1 MADQESNRTE
11 QATPRRKSEAR
22 RRGQVA
28 VSRDLTAAA
37 VLLGGMGLM
46 ALTANSTIL
55 RLTGLMQREL
65 SSLGDTPP
73 DGQLSVD
80 HLHARFSQISADL
93 MVLLLPFMAGLTLI
107 GVVASVAQTGW
118 VWRTNILS
126 FDSSRLSP
134 MAGLK
139 RLLSLR
145 PLAELVKSGL
155 KVAIIGTA
163 AFLVA
168 TGDMP
173 ILPQLVQYDLG
184 GILDA
189 VGSLG
194 LRAGAVIGLAVAAV
208 AAVDYLYQRYEWARG
223 LRMTRQEVKEEHKE
237 TEGDPLIRSR
247 VRSVQRQMVKK
258 RMMAAVPKADVV
270 VTNPLHLAV
279 ALRYDPVRMSA
290 PVVVAKGAGYVA
302 EKIKDM
308 ARRHGV
314 LIVENKFVARTLYRL
329 VEIGREIPAD
339 LYRAVAEILAFVYR
353 AKGLTPNR

>member
-1 MADQESNRTE
+1 
-11 QATPRRKSEAR
+11 
-22 RRGQVA
+22 VA
-28 VSRDLTAAA
+28 VSRDLTGAA
-37 VLLGGMGLM
+37 VLLGGVGLM
-46 ALTANSTIL
+46 AIMAKSTML
-55 RLTGLMQREL
+55 RLTALMRHEL
-65 SSLGDTPP
+65 SSLGDQPLHGT
-73 DGQLSVD
+73 LTTD
-80 HLHARFSQISADL
+80 HLHARLSHVGTEA
-93 MVLLLPFMAGLTLI
+93 MALLLPVMAGLTLI
-107 GVVASVAQTGW
+107 SVGASLAQTGI

-126 FDSSRLSP
+126 FDLSRINP
-134 MAGLK
+134 MAGLM

-155 KVAIIGTA
+155 KVALIGAA

-168 TGDMP
+168 TREAA

-184 GILDA
+184 GILGA
-189 VGSLG
+189 VGSMG
-194 LRAGAVIGLAVAAV
+194 LRAGTVIGVAVAAV
-208 AAVDYLYQRYEWARG
+208 AVVDYSYQRYEWARG

-279 ALRYDPVRMSA
+279 ALCYDPARMSA
-290 PVVVAKGAGYVA
+290 PIVVAKGAGHVA
-302 EKIKDM
+302 EKIKDI
-308 ARRHGV
+308 ARHHGV

-353 AKGLTPNR
+353 TKGLMPTR